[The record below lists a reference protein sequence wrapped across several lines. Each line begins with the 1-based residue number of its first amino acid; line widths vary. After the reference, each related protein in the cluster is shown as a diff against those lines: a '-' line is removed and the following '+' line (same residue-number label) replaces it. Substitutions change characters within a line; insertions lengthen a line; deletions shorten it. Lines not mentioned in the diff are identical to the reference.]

1 MSRLYNSH
9 IIIHRVT
16 ILRNPVASEQCFT
29 VDHTVPV
36 GQSGV
41 TQVTAIS
48 SQSRWHV
55 CCQVTCA
62 ETGPWLGIG
71 PDITVVDTPGFGGDM
86 EEEEDTIDGLVNFLR
101 EDLMY
106 VDAFVI
112 AFKQSDS
119 RPTVAY
125 RTMIKLIDGIFGD
138 ELWDH
143 VMIEATWW
151 SYSLREVSI
160 REQKGLTEA
169 VWLQGAPLTSL
180 NNIVTRTQRDA
191 IEAVYIDTF
200 YMPEDPME
208 KEKFEENT
216 QMLRDFAQNKTS
228 FHCKDI
234 SIVKTE
240 LRNLEEQKK
249 MLEVEKIKIET
260 RKNELNQSCSNKI
273 FELKNNNKNKTLEIK
288 TCQEDRAMIKAEKL
302 RIEDQMMDE
311 GLLAVILAGCVVAGL
326 VIGALVTR
334 SALKYF
340 GDKKSEDDDEDDD
353 DSESESSEKE
363 MIENV
368 KSKKKSLSSI
378 DEFTDLD
385 SKTFNSNIIISKV

>member
-1 MSRLYNSH
+1 MSGRCD
-9 IIIHRVT
+9 V
-16 ILRNPVASEQCFT
+16 
-29 VDHTVPV
+29 
-36 GQSGV
+36 
-41 TQVTAIS
+41 
-48 SQSRWHV
+48 W
-55 CCQVTCA
+55 CQITCA

-138 ELWDH
+138 ELWEH

-151 SYSLREVSI
+151 SYSPREVSI

-180 NNIVTRTQRDA
+180 NNIVTRAQRDA

-200 YMPEDPME
+200 YMPEDPTE

-216 QMLRDFAQNKTS
+216 QKLKDFAQNKTS

-240 LRNLEEQKK
+240 LRDLEEQKK
-249 MLEVEKIKIET
+249 MLEVEKIRIET
-260 RKNELNQSCSNKI
+260 RKNELNQSCSNTI
-273 FELKNNNKNKTLEIK
+273 FELKYKIDEKNLETK
-288 TCQEDRAMIKAEKL
+288 TCQKDRAMIKAEKL
-302 RIEDQMMDE
+302 LIEDRVMDE

-326 VIGALVTR
+326 VIGALVTK

-340 GDKKSEDDDEDDD
+340 GDKKNQDDDDDD
-353 DSESESSEKE
+353 SDSESESSEKE

-368 KSKKKSLSSI
+368 KNKKKSLSSI

-385 SKTFNSNIIISKV
+385 SSNIKTFNSNITISKV